1 MFFERWL
8 TERVVSLM
16 SAFPV
21 VMLQGARQV
30 GKTTLA
36 QQLITRGYLKHYYS
50 FDDPATLEAAASD
63 PAGFIETLPP
73 GSVLDEAQR
82 VPEVLLPLKARIDRE
97 REVGQFVLTG
107 SANPIARFRMG
118 EPLVGRMG
126 AVTLYPL
133 SQGEQVGKCERWLE
147 QALQGQ
153 ILHVEAEQDNL
164 WERVVKGGYPNAV
177 LAPAPQAR
185 TEWLNGYLD
194 TLLTREVRELA
205 EGQQVSELVLLT
217 RLLAANS
224 AQLLNQASLSRECGI
239 PQTTLRRYVSLLE
252 AMFLLTR
259 VPAWYT
265 NISQRLLKTPKI
277 LLNDTG
283 ITCALL
289 DVDENRLLQDPLLRG
304 RMLESFVGMELLKQI
319 EFTAQR
325 VRLSHFRTAS
335 GHEVDFVLEKA
346 SGEVV
351 GVEVKASSRLD
362 ADDFRGLRFLQSVV
376 RERWQVGVVF
386 YTGTKTLPFG
396 ERLWAQPVNALWET
410 A

>member
-1 MFFERWL
+1 
-8 TERVVSLM
+8 
-16 SAFPV
+16 
-21 VMLQGARQV
+21 
-30 GKTTLA
+30 
-36 QQLITRGYLKHYYS
+36 
-50 FDDPATLEAAASD
+50 
-63 PAGFIETLPP
+63 
-73 GSVLDEAQR
+73 
-82 VPEVLLPLKARIDRE
+82 
-97 REVGQFVLTG
+97 
-107 SANPIARFRMG
+107 
-118 EPLVGRMG
+118 
-126 AVTLYPL
+126 
-133 SQGEQVGKCERWLE
+133 
-147 QALQGQ
+147 
-153 ILHVEAEQDNL
+153 
-164 WERVVKGGYPNAV
+164 
-177 LAPAPQAR
+177 
-185 TEWLNGYLD
+185 
-194 TLLTREVRELA
+194 
-205 EGQQVSELVLLT
+205 
-217 RLLAANS
+217 
-224 AQLLNQASLSRECGI
+224 
-239 PQTTLRRYVSLLE
+239 
-252 AMFLLTR
+252 

-283 ITCALL
+283 IACALL

-304 RMLESFVGMELLKQI
+304 RMLENFVGMELLKQI

>member
-205 EGQQVSELVLLT
+205 EVQQVSELVLLT

>member
-1 MFFERWL
+1 MFERWL

-16 SAFPV
+16 SVFPV

-50 FDDPATLEAAASD
+50 FDDPATLEAATSD

-73 GSVLDEAQR
+73 GSVLDEVQR

-97 REVGQFVLTG
+97 RGVGQFVLTG

-205 EGQQVSELVLLT
+205 EVQQVSELVLLT

-283 ITCALL
+283 IACALL

>member
-1 MFFERWL
+1 MFERWL

-16 SAFPV
+16 SVFPV

-50 FDDPATLEAAASD
+50 FDDPATLEAATSD

-73 GSVLDEAQR
+73 GSVLDEVQR

-97 REVGQFVLTG
+97 RGVGQFVLTG

-177 LAPAPQAR
+177 LVPAPQAR

-205 EGQQVSELVLLT
+205 EVQQVSELVLLT

>member
-1 MFFERWL
+1 MFERWL

-16 SAFPV
+16 SVFPV

-50 FDDPATLEAAASD
+50 FDDPATLEAATSD

-73 GSVLDEAQR
+73 GSVLDEVQR

-97 REVGQFVLTG
+97 RGVGQFVLTG

-133 SQGEQVGKCERWLE
+133 SQGEQVGKRERWLE

-177 LAPAPQAR
+177 LVPAPQAR

-205 EGQQVSELVLLT
+205 EVQQVSELVLLT

-325 VRLSHFRTAS
+325 VRLYHFRTAS

>member
-1 MFFERWL
+1 MFERWL

-16 SAFPV
+16 SVFPV

-50 FDDPATLEAAASD
+50 FDDPATLEAATSD

-73 GSVLDEAQR
+73 GSVLDEVQR

-97 REVGQFVLTG
+97 RGVGQFVLTG

-133 SQGEQVGKCERWLE
+133 SQGEQVGKRERWLE

-205 EGQQVSELVLLT
+205 EVQQVSELVLLT

>member
-1 MFFERWL
+1 MFERWL

-16 SAFPV
+16 SVFPV

-205 EGQQVSELVLLT
+205 EVQQVSELVLLT

>member
-205 EGQQVSELVLLT
+205 EVQQVSELVLLT

-396 ERLWAQPVNALWET
+396 ERLWAQPVSALWET
-410 A
+410 V

>member
-1 MFFERWL
+1 MFERWL

-16 SAFPV
+16 SVFPV

-50 FDDPATLEAAASD
+50 FDDPATLEAATSD

-205 EGQQVSELVLLT
+205 EVQQVSELVLLT